1 MGWAS
6 DAFTNELARAG
17 IFPVRDREYYNY
29 SRRSYCSTEKKEKKK
44 EVKLFY
50 HDYNFPTDA
59 QVRALR
65 FITMHT
71 SIIFEGKTKYEAKL
85 FIREHME
92 KAREIAENR

>member
-17 IFPVRDREYYNY
+17 IFPVGDREYNSY
-29 SRRSYCSTEKKEKKK
+29 SERSYGSTEKKEKKK
-44 EVKLFY
+44 DVKLFY

-85 FIREHME
+85 FIREHLE
-92 KAREIAENR
+92 KVQKIAKNR